1 MLKKL
6 LVFLML
12 AMLVAC
18 SSEDGTKKADA
29 PKEAAAKKVISVAS
43 DCTWPP
49 MEFVNKDKQI
59 VGFSVDLMR
68 AAADAGGYEVD
79 IKNVAWDGIFAGL
92 AAGKYDCICS
102 SVTINEKRKKSM
114 DFSTPYF
121 EVKQAVVT
129 NKDSDAKSLADF
141 KGKPV
146 GAQIGTTGYF
156 AIKGI
161 DGALAKSYDEIGLAM
176 EDLYNGRI
184 VAVVCDDPI
193 AADFALQQEEYSKK
207 LKIAFTVKSDKP
219 EYLGV
224 AVNKNNKEV
233 LDLINKG
240 LAAVKKDGTY
250 DKIKAKWFGSN

>member
-1 MLKKL
+1 MLKRI
-6 LVFLML
+6 VVVLML

-18 SSEDGTKKADA
+18 SAEDGSKKSEPA
-29 PKEAAAKKVISVAS
+29 KEQSAKKVITVAS

-59 VGFSVDLMR
+59 VGFSVDLMK
-68 AAADAGGYEVD
+68 AAAKAGGYEVD

-102 SVTINEKRKKSM
+102 SVTINEKRKKTM
-114 DFSTPYF
+114 DFSAPYF

-129 NKDSDAKSLADF
+129 NKDSSATSLDAF

-146 GAQIGTTGYF
+146 GAQIGTTGFF
-156 AIKGI
+156 AVKKIEGI
-161 DGALAKSYDEIGLAM
+161 ESKSYDEIGLAM
-176 EDLYNGRI
+176 EDLFNGRLA
-184 VAVVCDDPI
+184 AVVCDDPI

-224 AVNKNNKEV
+224 AVKKGNTEI
-233 LDLINKG
+233 LSLIDKG
-240 LAAVKKDGTY
+240 LEAVRADGTY

>member
-92 AAGKYDCICS
+92 AAGKYDCISS

-114 DFSTPYF
+114 D
-121 EVKQAVVT
+121 
-129 NKDSDAKSLADF
+129 
-141 KGKPV
+141 
-146 GAQIGTTGYF
+146 
-156 AIKGI
+156 
-161 DGALAKSYDEIGLAM
+161 
-176 EDLYNGRI
+176 
-184 VAVVCDDPI
+184 
-193 AADFALQQEEYSKK
+193 
-207 LKIAFTVKSDKP
+207 
-219 EYLGV
+219 
-224 AVNKNNKEV
+224 
-233 LDLINKG
+233 
-240 LAAVKKDGTY
+240 
-250 DKIKAKWFGSN
+250 